1 MPKVGMEPIRRR
13 QLIDATLASIHED
26 GIAEA
31 TIARISKRAGLSNG
45 IVHHYFTC
53 KEDLLF
59 ATLRQL
65 LRDIRNAVSARL
77 AEAQT
82 PRERLEAIIDGNFA
96 SEQFTPQAVSAWL
109 AFWAQVPHV
118 PNLARLQKVNS
129 ERSLSNIRFALRQIL
144 PDAQA
149 EREALALSA
158 LIDGLWLRCAMD
170 PELDGAAAQRIAR
183 ERVAEVTARS

>member
-26 GIAEA
+26 GIADA

-65 LRDIRNAVSARL
+65 LGDIRHAVSARL
-77 AEAQT
+77 ADAQT

-109 AFWAQVPHV
+109 AFWAQVPHA
-118 PNLARLQKVNS
+118 PNLARLQRINS
-129 ERSLSNIRFALRQIL
+129 QRSLSNIRFALRQIL
-144 PDAQA
+144 PDAQVSH
-149 EREALALSA
+149 EAMAFSA
-158 LIDGLWLRCAMD
+158 LIDGLWLRCATGAG
-170 PELDGAAAQRIAR
+170 LDGITAQRIAR
-183 ERVAEVTARS
+183 DRVAEITARS